1 MPDSIFPRN
10 ARVGIVFS
18 GAPLYDLLPDPDW
31 KDGTGFGEPLAIAP
45 DDEDGLT
52 GDVCPE
58 CFSPLYAYEE
68 ERYCPDCTRAGLPS

>member
-1 MPDSIFPRN
+1 MSDSIFPRS

-31 KDGTGFGEPLAIAP
+31 KDGTGFCEPLAIAP

-52 GDVCPE
+52 DDVCPE
-58 CFSPLYAYEE
+58 CYAPLYAYENE
-68 ERYCPDCTRAGLPS
+68 AYCPDCTRTGLPS

>member
-1 MPDSIFPRN
+1 MPDSIFPRS

-18 GAPLYDLLPDPDW
+18 GHPLYELLPDPAY

-52 GDVCPE
+52 DDVCPE
-58 CFSPLYAYEE
+58 CYAALYAYEG
-68 ERYCPDCTRAGLPS
+68 ERYCAECLRAGLPR

>member
-1 MPDSIFPRN
+1 MSDSIFPRS

-18 GAPLYDLLPDPDW
+18 GAPLYDLLPDPAY

-52 GDVCPE
+52 DDVCPE
-58 CFSPLYAYEE
+58 HFVPIHEFE
-68 ERYCPDCTRAGLPS
+68 GERYCPDCTRAGLPS